1 MTKLYMTLSLIA
13 VAMVAT
19 PALAQDRDEH
29 FDGFYLGAS
38 VGKANA
44 SRKKGVN
51 PVQFDT
57 NRDGDYTDT
66 VTTSTGANVF
76 NPGFCPGVAAGAGPG
91 SCAGD
96 DDDLEYAA
104 RMGYDKRMGNMV
116 VGGLIEASKPQLFDG
131 ASAYSTSPAGYHLG
145 RELDYAVSA
154 RARLG
159 FTPGGGA
166 LFYATGGPS
175 YAKIKHD
182 FTTTNTANTFTS
194 TNDGEMTW
202 GWQAGGGAEI
212 MVAGNVSLGLEY
224 LYNRY
229 DDDKYYVAV
238 GAGTVPTNPFL
249 LRGGTNL
256 RQDPTFQFH
265 TVRATLG
272 LQF

>member
-1 MTKLYMTLSLIA
+1 MNRITLALPLIA
-13 VAMVAT
+13 AAAIANPAM
-19 PALAQDRDEH
+19 AQDREDH
-29 FDGFYLGAS
+29 FNGFYVGAS

-44 SRKKGVN
+44 SNNKDAN

-57 NRDGDYTDT
+57 NRDGEFNDT
-66 VTTSTGANVF
+66 VTTTTGANVF
-76 NPGFCPGVAAGAGPG
+76 ARGYCPGVSTGNAPG
-91 SCAGD
+91 SCDGD

-104 RMGYDKRMGNMV
+104 RMGYDMRMGNFV
-116 VGGLIEASKPQLFDG
+116 VGGLLEASKPQLRD
-131 ASAYSTSPAGYHLG
+131 AATAYSTAPAGYHLS

-182 FTTTNTANTFTS
+182 FTTTNTANTFTP

-212 MVAGNVSLGLEY
+212 MVAGNLSLGLEY

-229 DDDKYYVAV
+229 DDDKYYVAA
-238 GAGTVPTNPFL
+238 GAGTAPTNPL
-249 LRGGTNL
+249 ATNGGTYL
-256 RQDPTFQFH
+256 RQDPKFQFH